1 MVATCWGSAF
11 SGFFFGTIRQ
21 FEAML
26 ASHHW
31 PGNARCSPCIGEDS
45 TPKPWPNV
53 GHLLRFP
60 CLCCDGPGPNDCVIC
75 SEGIDN
81 FWHPQ
86 GVVRLRRLD
95 WPHTIQNWRKPP
107 VYTVPPMRSRCEPCI
122 FPSYTRLCMLWSW
135 QWWGWNLHG
144 RRWKLL
150 NHVTMCHYIG
160 SSCWSYIF
168 KEYDIIVDSPAGEP
182 GSSFCGSAGEEDWC
196 ASLSFD
202 ASCWNKSRLWV
213 PTYCL
218 DEDEH
223 RSLIDRSTE
232 YKFGKDL
239 LVLCMPFSPGRHVG
253 WWRCFRH
260 GRLLRRGSS
269 GMELQSLK
277 QQKTHF
283 RVILR
288 FPFCFLFMSESS
300 RTLCGKESLWI
311 YLFN

>member
-1 MVATCWGSAF
+1 
-11 SGFFFGTIRQ
+11 
-21 FEAML
+21 ML

-31 PGNARCSPCIGEDS
+31 PGNARCSPCIGEDA
-45 TPKPWPNV
+45 TLKPWPNV

-95 WPHTIQNWRKPP
+95 WSHTIQNWKNHLSIRFLQWDLGVSLAFFPATP
-107 VYTVPPMRSRCEPCI
+107 GYACYDHDSDGAGTCMEGDASFWTVW
-122 FPSYTRLCMLWSW
+122 LC
-135 QWWGWNLHG
+135 
-144 RRWKLL
+144 
-150 NHVTMCHYIG
+150 VIIG

-182 GSSFCGSAGEEDWC
+182 GSSFCGSADEEDWC
-196 ASLSFD
+196 GSLSFD
-202 ASCWNKSRLWV
+202 ASRWNKSRLWV

-239 LVLCMPFSPGRHVG
+239 LVLCMPLSPGRHVG
-253 WWRCFRH
+253 WWRCVRH
-260 GRLLRRGSS
+260 GRLLRG
-269 GMELQSLK
+269 
-277 QQKTHF
+277 
-283 RVILR
+283 
-288 FPFCFLFMSESS
+288 
-300 RTLCGKESLWI
+300 
-311 YLFN
+311 